1 MEQCKVSFGAAD
13 WLSIMAQVRAFDAKG
28 SIVPARRTAI
38 LPVEAT
44 RGWFLVE
51 VQYECPDAEA
61 CAGLKQLRA

>member
-13 WLSIMAQVRAFDAKG
+13 WLSIMAHVRAFDAKVRL
-28 SIVPARRTAI
+28 VPARRTAI

-61 CAGLKQLRA
+61 CAELQRLRA